1 MWRQRQPDSLREVSR
16 ASIIAEISLRP
27 GQETMEN
34 LENVVRAL
42 EEEARRVRDL
52 FESEVLPQSRR
63 AAAELLRTASKRLS
77 ELAKELDTIAGRD
90 RPSPH

>member
-1 MWRQRQPDSLREVSR
+1 
-16 ASIIAEISLRP
+16 
-27 GQETMEN
+27 MEN

-63 AAAELLRTASKRLS
+63 AAAEILRTASQRLA
-77 ELAKELDTIAGRD
+77 ELATELDAISGRD
-90 RPSPH
+90 RRSPP

>member
-1 MWRQRQPDSLREVSR
+1 MD
-16 ASIIAEISLRP
+16 
-27 GQETMEN
+27 N

-63 AAAELLRTASKRLS
+63 AAAELLRTASQRLA
-77 ELAKELDTIAGRD
+77 ELATELDKIAGRD
-90 RPSPH
+90 SRSTP

>member
-1 MWRQRQPDSLREVSR
+1 MW
-16 ASIIAEISLRP
+16 A

-34 LENVVRAL
+34 LEDVVRAL

-63 AAAELLRTASKRLS
+63 AAAELLRSASQRLS
-77 ELAKELDTIAGRD
+77 ELATQLDALAARD
-90 RPSPH
+90 RPSSH

>member
-1 MWRQRQPDSLREVSR
+1 
-16 ASIIAEISLRP
+16 
-27 GQETMEN
+27 MEN

-63 AAAELLRTASKRLS
+63 AAADLLRTASKRLT
-77 ELAKELDTIAGRD
+77 ELATQLDAIAGRD
-90 RPSPH
+90 RPAPR

>member
-1 MWRQRQPDSLREVSR
+1 
-16 ASIIAEISLRP
+16 
-27 GQETMEN
+27 MEN

-63 AAAELLRTASKRLS
+63 AAAEVLRTASKRLA
-77 ELAKELDTIAGRD
+77 ELAAELDIVAGRD
-90 RPSPH
+90 RRSP

>member
-1 MWRQRQPDSLREVSR
+1 
-16 ASIIAEISLRP
+16 
-27 GQETMEN
+27 MEN

-63 AAAELLRTASKRLS
+63 AAAEVLRTASKRLA
-77 ELAKELDTIAGRD
+77 ELAAELDIVAGRD
-90 RPSPH
+90 RRTP